1 MYSIKNKLIIL
12 ASASISRKNL
22 LENAGIK
29 FLVRPSPVD
38 EESIKHSAILENRS
52 LEECT
57 ILLSEMKGTRISQQF
72 MEDFVISGDQILEFE
87 GRCFSKPH
95 SLNQAK
101 TQLQQLQGNTHL
113 LHTSVV
119 VFLKGKRIWHHL
131 SSPKVTLRPLTEI
144 EIEDYF
150 EAIGN
155 DAFNTPGSYQIENY
169 GCHIISSCLGSFYD
183 MLGLPLL
190 PLLEFLRLHGLAF
203 NKEEK

>member
-12 ASASISRKNL
+12 ASASSSRKNL
-22 LENAGIK
+22 LENAGIE
-29 FLVRPSPVD
+29 FLVRPSSVD
-38 EESIKHSAILENRS
+38 EEPIKQSAILENRS
-52 LEECT
+52 FEECT

-72 MEDFVISGDQILEFE
+72 LDDFVICGDQILEFE
-87 GRCFSKPH
+87 GRCFSKPN

-101 TQLQQLQGNTHL
+101 TQLHELQGNTHI

-119 VFLKGKRIWHHL
+119 VFHKGQRIWHHL
-131 SSPKVTLRPLTEI
+131 SSPKVTLRPLTEF

-155 DAFNTPGSYQIENY
+155 DALNTPGSYQIENY
-169 GCHIISSCLGSFYD
+169 GCHIVSSYLGSFYD
-183 MLGLPLL
+183 ILGLPLL

-203 NKEEK
+203 NEEE